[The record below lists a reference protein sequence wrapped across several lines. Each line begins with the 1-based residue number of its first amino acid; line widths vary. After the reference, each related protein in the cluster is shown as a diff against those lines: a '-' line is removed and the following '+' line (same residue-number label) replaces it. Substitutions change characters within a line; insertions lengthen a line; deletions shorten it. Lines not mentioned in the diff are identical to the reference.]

1 MKFRCEREI
10 LAEALTTAGRAAT
23 NRSGTLPVLSGVRMD
38 VSDGQLTVTG
48 TDLELTIRL
57 SVPVHSDRDG
67 SAVVPARL
75 VGDIVKALPAGAV
88 EVAVT
93 DDEMSISAGRSQFSV
108 RPLSLSDY
116 PAQVETDAAPVTLS
130 SQQVGEA
137 LRQVVRAASTDDA
150 RAVLTGVLVA
160 SEDDGLKMVA
170 TDSYRLAVRDLPQ
183 SSMLAAGQKVLVPGR
198 ALAELQRVLSS
209 DAELSVRLGAREAV
223 FEVGGTRLTTRLIE
237 GEYPNYRNLLPSS
250 YPNQLTVGREA
261 LMEALRRVKILA
273 QDSTPVRLALGGDT
287 LRLTAITQDVG
298 NAHEEID
305 ATYAGTEMTVAFN
318 PDYLTAGVE
327 AVEGDEVTLST
338 LDPMKPAVLRGVGHD
353 EYLYLLMPVR
363 VPESGRLRTG
373 TRGRG
378 PDSVWRSRWSLRGT
392 RCRSTQ
398 PGTLGM

>member
-10 LAEALTTAGRAAT
+10 LADALTTAGRAAT
-23 NRSGTLPVLSGVRMD
+23 NRSSTLPVLSGVRLD
-38 VSDGQLTVTG
+38 VSDGRLTVTG

-57 SVPVHSDRDG
+57 SVPVHVDKEG

-75 VGDIVKALPAGAV
+75 VGDIVKALPPGAV
-88 EVAVT
+88 DVVVT
-93 DDEMSISAGRSQFSV
+93 DDEMAISAGRSQFSV

-116 PAQVETDAAPVTLS
+116 PAQVETDVEPVTLAS
-130 SQQVGEA
+130 DQVGDA

-150 RAVLTGVLVA
+150 RAVLTGVLIS
-160 SEDDGLKMVA
+160 SEEEGLKMVA

-183 SSMLAAGQKVLVPGR
+183 SSILAAGQKVLVPGR
-198 ALAELQRVLSS
+198 ALAELQRVLTA
-209 DAELSVRLGAREAV
+209 DGELSVRLGAREAV
-223 FEVGGTRLTTRLIE
+223 FEVGGTRLSTRLIE

-250 YPNQLTVGREA
+250 YPNRLTVGREA
-261 LMEALRRVKILA
+261 LLEALRRVKILA

-305 ATYAGTEMTVAFN
+305 AAYDGTEMTVAFN

-338 LDPMKPAVLRGVGHD
+338 LDSMKPAVLRGVGHD

-363 VPESGRLRTG
+363 VP
-373 TRGRG
+373 
-378 PDSVWRSRWSLRGT
+378 
-392 RCRSTQ
+392 
-398 PGTLGM
+398 

>member
-1 MKFRCEREI
+1 VKFRCEREI
-10 LAEALTTAGRAAT
+10 LADALTTAGRAAT
-23 NRSGTLPVLSGVRMD
+23 NRSGTLPVLSGVRLD
-38 VSDGQLTVTG
+38 VEDGRLTVTG

-57 SVPVHSDRDG
+57 SVPVHADKDG

-88 EVAVT
+88 DVT
-93 DDEMSISAGRSQFSV
+93 VNDDEMAISAGRSQFSV

-116 PAQVETDAAPVTLS
+116 PAQAETDAAPVTLS
-130 SQQVGEA
+130 SQQVGDA

-150 RAVLTGVLVA
+150 RAVLTGVLMS

-183 SSMLAAGQKVLVPGR
+183 SSMLAIGQRVLVPGR
-198 ALAELQRVLSS
+198 ALAELQRVLTADS
-209 DAELSVRLGAREAV
+209 ELSVRLGAREAV
-223 FEVGGTRLTTRLIE
+223 FEVGGTRLATRLIE

-250 YPNQLTVGREA
+250 YPNRLTVGREA
-261 LMEALRRVKILA
+261 LLEALRRVKILA

-305 ATYAGTEMTVAFN
+305 ASYDGTEMTVAFN

-363 VPESGRLRTG
+363 VP
-373 TRGRG
+373 
-378 PDSVWRSRWSLRGT
+378 
-392 RCRSTQ
+392 
-398 PGTLGM
+398 

>member
-1 MKFRCEREI
+1 VKFRCEREI
-10 LAEALTTAGRAAT
+10 LADALTTAGRAAS
-23 NRSGTLPVLSGVRMD
+23 NRSGTLPVLSGVRLD
-38 VSDGQLTVTG
+38 VADGRLTVTG

-57 SVPVHSDRDG
+57 SVPVHVDKEG

-75 VGDIVKALPAGAV
+75 VGDIVKALPPGAV
-88 EVAVT
+88 DVTVT
-93 DDEMSISAGRSQFSV
+93 DDEMSISAGRSQFAV

-116 PAQVETDAAPVTLS
+116 PAQAETDAAPVTLS
-130 SQQVGEA
+130 SQQVGDA

-150 RAVLTGVLVA
+150 RAVLTGVLMA

-183 SSMLAAGQKVLVPGR
+183 STLLAAGQKVLVPGR
-198 ALAELQRVLSS
+198 ALAELQRVLTA

-223 FEVGGTRLTTRLIE
+223 FEVGGTRLSTRLIE

-250 YPNQLTVGREA
+250 YPNRLTVGREA
-261 LMEALRRVKILA
+261 LLEALRRVKILA

-298 NAHEEID
+298 NAHEEVD
-305 ATYAGTEMTVAFN
+305 ASYEGTEMTVAFN
-318 PDYLTAGVE
+318 PDYLTSGVE

-363 VPESGRLRTG
+363 VP
-373 TRGRG
+373 
-378 PDSVWRSRWSLRGT
+378 
-392 RCRSTQ
+392 
-398 PGTLGM
+398 

>member
-1 MKFRCEREI
+1 LSTIHSTYCYYQLDTSHIGEKGVVVKFRCEREI

-108 RPLSLSDY
+108 RPLSLSDF

-150 RAVLTGVLVA
+150 RAVLTGVLLA

-209 DAELSVRLGAREAV
+209 DAELSVRLGAREAA

-305 ATYAGTEMTVAFN
+305 AAYAGTEMTVAFN

-363 VPESGRLRTG
+363 VP
-373 TRGRG
+373 
-378 PDSVWRSRWSLRGT
+378 
-392 RCRSTQ
+392 
-398 PGTLGM
+398 

>member
-1 MKFRCEREI
+1 VKFRCEREI
-10 LAEALTTAGRAAT
+10 LADALTTAGRAAS
-23 NRSGTLPVLSGVRMD
+23 NRSGTLPVLSGVRLD
-38 VSDGQLTVTG
+38 VADGRLTVTG

-57 SVPVHSDRDG
+57 SVPVHVDKEG

-75 VGDIVKALPAGAV
+75 VGDIVKALPPGAV
-88 EVAVT
+88 DVTVT
-93 DDEMSISAGRSQFSV
+93 DDEMSISAGRSQFAV

-116 PAQVETDAAPVTLS
+116 PAQAETDAAPVTLS
-130 SQQVGEA
+130 SQQVGDA

-150 RAVLTGVLVA
+150 RAVLTGVLMA

-183 SSMLAAGQKVLVPGR
+183 STLLAAGQKVLVPGR
-198 ALAELQRVLSS
+198 ALAELQRVLTA

-223 FEVGGTRLTTRLIE
+223 FEVGGTRLSTRLIE

-250 YPNQLTVGREA
+250 YPNRLTVGREA
-261 LMEALRRVKILA
+261 LLEALRRVKILA

-298 NAHEEID
+298 NAHEEVD
-305 ATYAGTEMTVAFN
+305 ATYEGTEMTVAFN
-318 PDYLTAGVE
+318 PDYLTSGVE

-363 VPESGRLRTG
+363 VP
-373 TRGRG
+373 
-378 PDSVWRSRWSLRGT
+378 
-392 RCRSTQ
+392 
-398 PGTLGM
+398 